1 MKLAE
6 LESKEIAL
14 EKIKFNLTEKLGP
27 HALIQP
33 ERTWVIPTGT
43 ILKNEISLIQAN
55 NCAIAEVS
63 ETETV

>member
-14 EKIKFNLTEKLGP
+14 EKIKFNLIEKLGP

-33 ERTWVIPTGT
+33 DMIWATAKGT
-43 ILKNEISLIQAN
+43 ILVDEISLNQAN

-63 ETETV
+63 ETE